1 MRLILSSLFIKSP
14 FEKLQEHADKVKKC
28 AQLFNEATICHI
40 DEKCKDFDMLTEE
53 VAHLES
59 EADAIKR
66 NIRNHLPRGILMPVD
81 KFQFMQYLK
90 EQDNVL
96 DEVEE
101 ALFWLS
107 FRPRSISD
115 EVSADILHLVRAVI
129 PTIEKLPDL
138 VALGSQFFKHR
149 TDDLRTKMKSI
160 VRHIRQDEREADVLE
175 RDIKYKIFSTI
186 KEALD
191 VYHLVTL
198 VDHIG
203 HIADHAQN
211 ASDRMRTMI
220 AK

>member
-1 MRLILSSLFIKSP
+1 MRLILSSLFIRSP
-14 FEKLQEHADKVKKC
+14 FENLQEHAGKVKKC
-28 AQLFNEATICHI
+28 AQLFKEATVCHI

-107 FRPRSISD
+107 FRPRSIPD
-115 EVSADILHLVRAVI
+115 EVSADILHLVTAVI

-138 VALGSQFFKHR
+138 VALGAQFFRHR

-175 RDIKYKIFSTI
+175 RDIKYKVFSTI